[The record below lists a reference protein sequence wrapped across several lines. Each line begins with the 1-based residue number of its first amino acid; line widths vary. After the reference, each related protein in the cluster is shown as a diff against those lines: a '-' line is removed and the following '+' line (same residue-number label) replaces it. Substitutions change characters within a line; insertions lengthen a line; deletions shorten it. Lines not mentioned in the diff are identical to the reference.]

1 MMSMPNIIIVIAM
14 PMMVA
19 PLTLVSNA
27 YLARIQEPPPWAAAI
42 KQAVKGFISGIFT
55 WILQCFD
62 DLVDPPCLEDDVIGQ
77 RVSRDPVPLGE
88 CAESD
93 DTQAQQYPQ

>member
-1 MMSMPNIIIVIAM
+1 MISAANMMILMPIAR
-14 PMMVA
+14 MVA
-19 PLTLVSNA
+19 LLTSVSNA
-27 YLARIQEPPPWAAAI
+27 NLARIQEAAPWAAAI

-62 DLVDPPCLEDDVIGQ
+62 DLVDPPRLEDDVLGQ
-77 RVSRDPVPLGE
+77 CVSRDPVPLGE